1 MLDFRLFRALFT
13 GILPKSGSSKKTWYR
28 FRCVFTTCRSDLTSL
43 FRVANFGPRICEPAS
58 RFTKLRWSKSEGH
71 FPPIWYFLVP
81 KFKIPEVCELKS
93 VSKWVSARPGRIEV
107 GSSCSILAVFTF
119 FKVGDFPKLF
129 FANLLKF
136 YMFCPKIKF
145 FEIAK
150 NMDSDLEL

>member
-1 MLDFRLFRALFT
+1 MGRRDLTPFSGVAHFGPQIIEHIS
-13 GILPKSGSSKKTWYR
+13 GILTIEG
-28 FRCVFTTCRSDLTSL
+28 
-43 FRVANFGPRICEPAS
+43 
-58 RFTKLRWSKSEGH
+58 SKSEGH
-71 FPPIWYFLVP
+71 FLPIWHFLVP
-81 KFKIPEVCELKS
+81 KFKILEVCELKN

-129 FANLLKF
+129 FANLMKF